1 VAGGAAGLGVS
12 AASGNPREVMPPE
25 TLLSFHLRAPL
36 TVNPVSYGEVQRL
49 QASVTPP
56 RPQMVVRRPPP
67 PPYPYGYYP
76 PPPPPPY
83 YYGAYYPYP
92 YYHYR
97 YWR

>member
-1 VAGGAAGLGVS
+1 
-12 AASGNPREVMPPE
+12 MPPE
-25 TLLSFHLRAPL
+25 TLLTFHLRAPL

-49 QASVTPP
+49 EASAAPAH
-56 RPQMVVRRPPP
+56 PQMVRRP

-83 YYGAYYPYP
+83 YYGAYYYPYP